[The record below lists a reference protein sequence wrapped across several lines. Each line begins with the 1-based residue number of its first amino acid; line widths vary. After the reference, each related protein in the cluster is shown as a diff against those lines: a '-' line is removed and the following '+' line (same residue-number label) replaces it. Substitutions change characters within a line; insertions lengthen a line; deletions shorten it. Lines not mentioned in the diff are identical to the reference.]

1 VVYMCIY
8 CTYVYIF
15 QAYMCVPYGY
25 VAGRSVS
32 GRLVVLREN
41 VRVFL
46 PVDGDAE
53 SDGRVRRVSEHG
65 RRAGQL
71 LQPGRDGLRNQLV
84 VSTDIISNQP
94 TLFETN
100 KQ

>member
-1 VVYMCIY
+1 
-8 CTYVYIF
+8 
-15 QAYMCVPYGY
+15 MCVPYGY

-46 PVDGDAE
+46 PVDGDDE

-71 LQPGRDGLRNQLV
+71 RRPGRDGLCNQRL
-84 VSTDIISNQP
+84 VSTVIIFNQSLYFRQTSN
-94 TLFETN
+94 ETAVSELDTATFV
-100 KQ
+100 